1 METIDNRASLIELD
15 EIYKYKNLIELSDKD
30 VIKKIIFKGD
40 MRSKGLYSDFIRLV
54 ADEVDHQLNKAE
66 FAEEKKKRSMTS
78 VMNKIAKLIHAYE
91 QEKFEEKFFYKT
103 CGQWCSYFGIC
114 PAAQEDTWL

>member
-40 MRSKGLYSDFIRLV
+40 ARSKDLYSDFIKLV
-54 ADEVDHQLNKAE
+54 AEEVDHQLNKAE
-66 FAEEKKKRSMTS
+66 FAEEKKR
-78 VMNKIAKLIHAYE
+78 LIGRMKAYLDR
-91 QEKFEEKFFYKT
+91 
-103 CGQWCSYFGIC
+103 I
-114 PAAQEDTWL
+114 

>member
-30 VIKKIIFKGD
+30 VIKKVIFKGD
-40 MRSKGLYSDFIRLV
+40 ARSKDLYSDFIKLV

-66 FAEEKKKRSMTS
+66 FAEEKKR
-78 VMNKIAKLIHAYE
+78 LIGRMKAYLDR
-91 QEKFEEKFFYKT
+91 
-103 CGQWCSYFGIC
+103 I
-114 PAAQEDTWL
+114 

>member
-1 METIDNRASLIELD
+1 METVDNRASLIELD

-40 MRSKGLYSDFIRLV
+40 AKSKNLYSDFIKLV

-66 FAEEKKKRSMTS
+66 FPEEKKR
-78 VMNKIAKLIHAYE
+78 LIGKMKAYLDR
-91 QEKFEEKFFYKT
+91 
-103 CGQWCSYFGIC
+103 I
-114 PAAQEDTWL
+114 